1 MQYPEQMNNLT
12 ENFKK
17 KSGPDSVIAGIILYR
32 FFSCLRGTLKVIF
45 GAVIVFTL
53 MTGATSA
60 LDMDKRK
67 AFDILDRYLKYLSN
81 QEKDYIL
88 NPKEEN
94 AIQILKESIQSDD
107 PLESK
112 RYRITPGTKA
122 SKIGDCSGTLCEDY
136 IEKRKVFDD
145 KDTFT
150 LEIEDD
156 FYIERWIIRKE
167 IPFSGQPGEFTYCMN
182 ILKKLSE
189 KEGRIYQ
196 APPLP
201 VVKELY
207 RLMVLS
213 ECKDQFKDHIN
224 LANTSKAVFDPL
236 ISALYVTNS
245 ELAYNTIGD
254 AEESY
259 GYVVAI
265 SLSVG
270 KIIRKLKSSD
280 DNYII
285 AVSLEN
291 RIKKK

>member
-1 MQYPEQMNNLT
+1 
-12 ENFKK
+12 
-17 KSGPDSVIAGIILYR
+17 
-32 FFSCLRGTLKVIF
+32 
-45 GAVIVFTL
+45 

-60 LDMDKRK
+60 LGMDKRN
-67 AFDILDRYLKYLSN
+67 AFDILDKYIKYLSN
-81 QEKDYIL
+81 QEKDYKL

-94 AIQILKESIQSDD
+94 AVQILRKSIQSDN

-136 IEKRKVFDD
+136 IAKRKVFDD
-145 KDTFT
+145 EDTFT

-167 IPFSGQPGEFTYCMN
+167 IPFSGQPGEFTYCTSV
-182 ILKKLSE
+182 LKKLSE

-196 APPLP
+196 APPLT
-201 VVKELY
+201 VVKELH
-207 RLMVLS
+207 RLMILS
-213 ECKDQFKDHIN
+213 ECKDQFKDHLN
-224 LANTSKAVFDPL
+224 LANISKAVFDPF

-259 GYVVAI
+259 GYIMAI

-270 KIIRKLKSSD
+270 KVIRKLKSSD

-285 AVSLEN
+285 AVSLEK
-291 RIKKK
+291 RIKKNKIKATKRE